1 MSSLSKE
8 QIDRWS
14 ARLVE
19 ILKNGQKWEDT
30 HELEQSYVR
39 GVVEGIASDISFVA
53 TNAIV
58 QSSYNCGFDAGFKEA
73 RAKATVIVDPPVGGP
88 TAA

>member
-8 QIDRWS
+8 QIDRWA
-14 ARLVE
+14 ARIVA
-19 ILKNGQKWEDT
+19 IFKNGQKWEDT

-39 GVVEGIASDISFVA
+39 GVVEGIASDVSKVVDHA
-53 TNAIV
+53 AI
-58 QSSYNCGFDAGFKEA
+58 QASYNVGFDIGYKEA
-73 RAKATVIVDPPVGGP
+73 RAKAAVTVDPPVGGP